1 MEFVNLQS
9 QINHQSTIMKKTILT
24 FGAMLFLGV
33 GVSMAQSAEATSTAP
48 AVEKSCSKGK
58 KDKACCAAKAAATG
72 DAAVDK
78 KDCNAAGTAA
88 APEQKATRATTV
100 ESVSTGTAPVVK

>member
-1 MEFVNLQS
+1 
-9 QINHQSTIMKKTILT
+9 MKKTILT
-24 FGAMLFLGV
+24 FGAMLFIGV

-58 KDKACCAAKAAATG
+58 KNKACCAAKAAAG
-72 DAAVDK
+72 EASVDK
-78 KDCNAAGTAA
+78 KDCHEKGTAA

-100 ESVSTGTAPVVK
+100 ESVSTGTEPAVK